1 MAQVIQP
8 EEWVQGLDD
17 NRLLPGR
24 YTTGLFTGNIQG
36 SNKSIANNPAACRV
50 WDIQIPDYI
59 TDYDD
64 RRLNGHANVVGATG
78 FNVDGRDGWGAS
90 AYGVFQD
97 VKFDSKV
104 YTMGR
109 HRSVAFRIFDEQQ
122 YSGAI
127 GEWGTSTTSNVIT
140 PGQALMQTAALI
152 SKTRDLWEQEILGP
166 DIDKYNIFAVANGHI
181 SGRWVQTNPDQVFSD
196 DGQWVAQPGPV
207 QGQAIP
213 PRFAPIHC
221 IEWDDENIPLM
232 LQTIKVTWN
241 NLYIPQDNR
250 VIMIDPFY
258 EYPLLMALTG
268 KGVPATEAAYS
279 DIQNGSFTRLM
290 GWEFNFEIPSQ
301 YWPRLYVDANLNVV
315 HSPDG
320 QAAYDQYLRSVDHSA
335 DGEKK
340 LMLELADSDR
350 MNRLNYVKTVWDK
363 DNAVF
368 KKVVTNYPLGMPS
381 ATDYLGTAIE
391 VASGTAAVNAAYG
404 QPTDYPWF
412 APGSGYGLPV
422 SNGAFPD
429 GVQAGPQGVIT
440 RAQVIGMAVYR
451 KAAQLSQEYSEMVTG
466 EGGTRGKFTECCMD
480 VKYDAWVIESLS
492 HGILPIID
500 IQENTGDFAIP
511 VKVIEPIPE
520 PETEEPTITEITADP
535 ATLSIVTG
543 EQATP
548 VITVTGTGEF
558 DKGYTAMSSNEG
570 IAAVSAN
577 GTITG
582 RAVGSATITYRSAGD
597 PQKTATVTVTVTARP

>member
-1 MAQVIQP
+1 MAQVIAP

-24 YTTGLFTGNIQG
+24 YTTGLFTGSLRKG
-36 SNKSIANNPAACRV
+36 ESIANNKGACRV

-64 RRLNGHANVVGATG
+64 RRLNGHANVPGATG
-78 FNVDGRDGWGAS
+78 FNADGRDGWGAS

-97 VKFDSKV
+97 VKFDSRV

-109 HRSVAFRIFDEQQ
+109 HRSVAFRIFDEMQ
-122 YSGAI
+122 YAGGI
-127 GEWGTSTTSNVIT
+127 GEWGNASTSNVN
-140 PGQALMQTAALI
+140 GHGNALMQTAALI
-152 SKTRDLWEQEILGP
+152 SKTRDLWEKEILGP
-166 DIDKYNIFAVANGHI
+166 DIDKYNLFAVMNGHI

-221 IEWDDENIPLM
+221 IEWDDANIPLL

-241 NLYIPQDNR
+241 NLFIPQDNR

-258 EYPLLMALTG
+258 EYPLLKALTG
-268 KGVPATEAAYS
+268 SGVPVTEAAYS

-315 HSPDG
+315 HSSDG
-320 QAAYDQYLRSVDHSA
+320 TAAYDQYLRSVSHA
-335 DGEKK
+335 GEGDKQ
-340 LMLELADSDR
+340 LMLELADADR
-350 MNRLNYVKTVWDK
+350 MNRPNYIKTIWDATNK
-363 DNAVF
+363 VF

-381 ATDYLGTAIE
+381 ASDYMGVPMT
-391 VASGTAAVNAAYG
+391 VADGTAAVDTAYSA
-404 QPTDYPWF
+404 PSTYPWA
-412 APGSGYGLPV
+412 APGAGYGLGASGATGPV
-422 SNGAFPD
+422 GD
-429 GVQAGPQGVIT
+429 IT
-440 RAQVIGMAVYR
+440 RVQTIGCAVYR
-451 KAAQLSQEYSEMVTG
+451 PAAQLSQEYSEMVTG

-492 HGILPIID
+492 HGILPIVD
-500 IQENTGDFAIP
+500 INPNTGIFAIP
-511 VKVIEPIPE
+511 VQVVGPDT
-520 PETEEPTITEITADP
+520 TESDD
-535 ATLSIVTG
+535 SG
-543 EQATP
+543 SDDS
-548 VITVTGTGEF
+548 G
-558 DKGYTAMSSNEG
+558 SEG
-570 IAAVSAN
+570 S
-577 GTITG
+577 
-582 RAVGSATITYRSAGD
+582 GD
-597 PQKTATVTVTVTARP
+597 

>member
-24 YTTGLFTGNIQG
+24 YTTGLFTGNIMG

-64 RRLNGHANVVGATG
+64 RRLNGHANIVGASG
-78 FNVDGRDGWGAS
+78 FNADGRDGWGAS

-127 GEWGTSTTSNVIT
+127 GEWGTSTTSNVVT

-152 SKTRDLWEQEILGP
+152 SKTRDLWEKEILGP
-166 DIDKYNIFAVANGHI
+166 DIDKYNLFAVLNGHI

-196 DGQWVAQPGPV
+196 DGTWVAQPGPV
-207 QGQAIP
+207 QGQAIA

-241 NLYIPQDNR
+241 NLFIPQDNR

-258 EYPLLMALTG
+258 EYPLLKALTG
-268 KGVPATEAAYS
+268 SGVPATESAYS

-315 HSPDG
+315 HSANG
-320 QAAYDQYLRSVDHSA
+320 QAAYDQYLRSTNHSA
-335 DGEKK
+335 DGDKQ
-340 LMLELADSDR
+340 LMLELADADR
-350 MNRLNYVKTVWDK
+350 MNRANYVKTVWDPT
-363 DNAVF
+363 NAVF

-381 ATDYLGTAIE
+381 ATDYMGTAIQ
-391 VASGTAAVNAAYG
+391 VADGTAAVNDAYSK
-404 QPTDYPWF
+404 PTDYPWF

-422 SNGAFPD
+422 VSGKFPD
-429 GVQAGPQGVIT
+429 GVTAGPQGAIT
-440 RAQVIGMAVYR
+440 RAQVIGVAVYR
-451 KAAQLSQEYSEMVTG
+451 KAAQLSQEYSQMVTG

-480 VKYDAWVIESLS
+480 VKFDAWVIESLS

-500 IQENTGDFAIP
+500 VKANTGEWGIP
-511 VKVIEPIPE
+511 VKEIKE
-520 PETEEPTITEITADP
+520 PEEEVSITSIAADP
-535 ATLSIVTG
+535 ATLSISVG
-543 EQATP
+543 EQGSP
-548 VITVTGTGEF
+548 VVTIEGTGKY
-558 DKGYTAMSSNEG
+558 DKRYTAMSSNAQVATVSDRGVITG
-570 IAAVSAN
+570 IAA
-577 GTITG
+577 
-582 RAVGSATITYRSAGD
+582 GSATITYRAVGD
-597 PQKTATVTVTVTARP
+597 TQKTATVAVTVTA